1 VVEPALVTAV
11 AAQDRLDLA
20 ALEGGIACFGT
31 RSPTHAVTLLDV
43 VGAEAA
49 LASADDATQEELLA
63 GRAQFLNAQTTPFQV
78 LLRAE
83 PVDLEGHLARVRARA
98 EQLPAALRTI
108 ALEYIQFLQA
118 LAQQR
123 TLLERH
129 CYIVLPDHRA
139 EIPAVSLGRRM
150 GSLLRLR
157 PKFGLSRDRDSVDR
171 SDDPET
177 VPASVARRLH
187 ARSDLVARQLGR
199 SGLHTRRLASQ
210 QVADLLHRCWSPELA
225 RVQRF
230 RDELGA
236 YTSLVVGS
244 RRPARPRSADHDG
257 QTSSDAANAG
267 TGDAERLFA
276 LGTRTLADLIAPSG
290 CEIRADHL
298 QLDGQY
304 GRVLVVT
311 AYPRLVTPGWLS
323 QLVEIDLPIEVSVHV
338 YPLTSVEMVRALGVQ
353 IARLQSSRLAAMRG
367 ERIADPER
375 EIALEDAERLRER
388 LQRGEERLFAVSL
401 YFLLRAKA
409 LGELDELTRRVEE
422 QLDALLAHS
431 RRALWEQERGFRSCL
446 PEARDQLL
454 VPRNL
459 DTSALAATLPFV
471 GPSLAMESGMLVG
484 LARTGQTPVLLDPFD
499 RSLDNANTVVVAPAG
514 AGKSFFTKLLMLR
527 QLINGTDCIAVD
539 PENEYS
545 RVAEAADGQVVRLAA
560 SSAHHINPFDLP
572 APPAGPGAGRN
583 EEQSGSEDDVGENPL
598 AEPVTGL
605 LGLLEVMLC
614 SSSNAAGKPGSFDN
628 HERAL
633 LDRAIYRTYAEVGI
647 TADVTTHTRPAP
659 LLGDLLA
666 VLGDMP
672 GEIATSLAVR
682 LDRYV
687 SGSLSAGLFAG
698 PTNVELDRRLVVF
711 NIQQLE
717 DELRPLAIHL
727 IAGWV
732 WTRVRRDRR
741 PRLLVIDEAW
751 SLLRFAEGGAFVAA
765 MARRARKYYLGLVTI
780 TQQVADLAD
789 EGHGETILSNAA
801 QVLLLKQKADTI
813 DAATTRFRLTA
824 EERQLLLGADKGEG
838 LLIVRG
844 NRIPLQVVASKA
856 EYRLATTNPRDLEEL
871 AAAAAAV
878 PETPKVSAS
887 NGAAGQGSVGAV
899 LAARRAARA
908 AAISPNGVS
917 HASLD

>member
-1 VVEPALVTAV
+1 VTATAV
-11 AAQDRLDLA
+11 QTRLDLA
-20 ALEGGIACFGT
+20 ALEGGVACFGT

-98 EQLPAALRTI
+98 EQLPAALRVI

-139 EIPAVSLGRRM
+139 EIPAISLSRR
-150 GSLLRLR
+150 LRAVLR
-157 PKFGLSRDRDSVDR
+157 PKFGLSRGSDSGAER
-171 SDDPET
+171 SDDPEM
-177 VPASVARRLH
+177 VSASVARRLH

-210 QVADLLHRCWSPELA
+210 QVAELLHRCWSPELA
-225 RVQRF
+225 RVQRL
-230 RDELGA
+230 REELGA

-244 RRPARPRSADHDG
+244 RRFAHPRSADHDG
-257 QTSSDAANAG
+257 RTRTAAGAGGSSA
-267 TGDAERLFA
+267 GDAERLFT

-298 QLDGQY
+298 QVDGQY
-304 GRVLVVT
+304 ARVLVVT

-338 YPLTSVEMVRALGVQ
+338 CPLTSAEMVRALGVQ
-353 IARLQSSRLAAMRG
+353 IARLQSSRLAALRG

-401 YFLLRAKA
+401 YVLLRAKA

-572 APPAGPGAGRN
+572 PPTPEDRGDQRQQAQPEAEARAG
-583 EEQSGSEDDVGENPL
+583 VGENPL
-598 AEPVTGL
+598 AERVTAL

-614 SSSNAAGKPGSFDN
+614 GSSSAAGKAGALDN

-659 LLGDLLA
+659 LLADLHA
-666 VLGDMP
+666 VLGDIP
-672 GEIATSLAVR
+672 GEIAASLAVR
-682 LDRYV
+682 LERYV
-687 SGSLSAGLFAG
+687 EGSLSAGLFAG

-732 WTRVRRDRR
+732 WARVRSDRR

-751 SLLRFAEGGAFVAA
+751 SLLRYAEGGAFVAA

-838 LLIVRG
+838 LLLVRG
-844 NRIPLQVVASKA
+844 NRIPMQVVASKA

-878 PETPKVSAS
+878 PEIPKVPPS
-887 NGAAGQGSVGAV
+887 NGAASQGSVGAV
-899 LAARRAARA
+899 LAARRAARGT
-908 AAISPNGVS
+908 AISPNGVS
-917 HASLD
+917 HDSLD

>member
-1 VVEPALVTAV
+1 VVDSVTA
-11 AAQDRLDLA
+11 AAVQTRLDLV

-31 RSPTHAVTLLDV
+31 RSPTHAVAVLDV

-49 LASADDATQEELLA
+49 LASADDATQEELLT

-83 PVDLEGHLARVRARA
+83 PVDLEGHLARIRARG
-98 EQLPAALRTI
+98 EHLPAALRAI
-108 ALEYIQFLQA
+108 ALEHVQFLQS

-129 CYIVLPDHRA
+129 CYVVLPDQRTEA
-139 EIPAVSLGRRM
+139 PAAS
-150 GSLLRLR
+150 
-157 PKFGLSRDRDSVDR
+157 LSRRARAVLGPWRKHDTER
-171 SDDPET
+171 SGDPR
-177 VPASVARRLH
+177 VVLASVARRLQSRGDH
-187 ARSDLVARQLGR
+187 VARQLGR
-199 SGLHTRRLASQ
+199 SGLRTRRLDSHQ
-210 QVADLLHRCWSPELA
+210 IGELLHRCWSPELA
-225 RVQRF
+225 RVQRL
-230 RDELGA
+230 RDEIGA
-236 YTSLVVGS
+236 YTALVVSSHRLAHPEPVPDSSATAESGGS
-244 RRPARPRSADHDG
+244 DSE
-257 QTSSDAANAG
+257 
-267 TGDAERLFA
+267 AERLFA
-276 LGTRTLADLIAPSG
+276 LGTRSLADLIAPSG
-290 CEIRADHL
+290 CEVRSTHL

-304 GRVLVVT
+304 ARVLAVI

-323 QLVEIDLPIEVSVHV
+323 QLVETDLPIEASLHV
-338 YPLTSVEMVRALGVQ
+338 CPLASAEMVRALGQQ
-353 IARLQSSRLAAMRG
+353 IARLQSSRLAVLRG

-401 YFLLRAKA
+401 YLLLRAKSMS
-409 LGELDELTRRVEE
+409 ELDELTRRVEE

-446 PEARDQLL
+446 PEGRDQLL

-471 GPSLAMESGMLVG
+471 GPSLAMEGGMLVG

-527 QLINGTDCIAVD
+527 QLINGADCIAID

-560 SSAHHINPFDLP
+560 TSSHRINPFDLP
-572 APPAGPGAGRN
+572 PPSPETNVERGQA
-583 EEQSGSEDDVGENPL
+583 EEDPL
-598 AEPVTGL
+598 AERVTAL

-614 SSSNAAGKPGSFDN
+614 GSTHATGKPGSLEN
-628 HERAL
+628 HERAV
-633 LDRAIYRTYAEVGI
+633 LDRAIYKTYADVGI
-647 TADVTTHTRPAP
+647 TSDMSTHHRPAP
-659 LLGDLLA
+659 LLADLHA
-666 VLGDMP
+666 VLSETQ
-672 GEIATSLAVR
+672 GEVAASLAVR
-682 LDRYV
+682 LERFV
-687 SGSLSAGLFAG
+687 EGSLSAGLFAG
-698 PTNVELDRRLVVF
+698 QTNVELDRRVVVF

-751 SLLRFAEGGAFVAA
+751 SLLRFPEGGAFVAA

-789 EGHGETILSNAA
+789 DGHGETILTNAS

-813 DAATTRFRLTA
+813 DAATARFRLTA
-824 EERQLLLGADKGEG
+824 EERQILLGADKGEG

-844 NRIPLQVVASKA
+844 NRIPLQVVASTA
-856 EYRLATTNPRDLEEL
+856 EYRLATTNPRDLEEMATSAPAPDL
-871 AAAAAAV
+871 S
-878 PETPKVSAS
+878 ETPRVPS
-887 NGAAGQGSVGAV
+887 NMAADYGSMGAV
-899 LAARRAARA
+899 LAARRAARGA
-908 AAISPNGVS
+908 PGSSNGVS
-917 HASLD
+917 HDSVD